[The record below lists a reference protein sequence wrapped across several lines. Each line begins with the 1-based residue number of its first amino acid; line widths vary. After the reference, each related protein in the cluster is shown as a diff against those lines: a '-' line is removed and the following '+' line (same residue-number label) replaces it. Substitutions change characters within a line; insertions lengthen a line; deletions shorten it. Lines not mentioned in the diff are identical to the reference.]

1 MLVIICHSISSQN
14 VNQIILSC
22 WHNSVPPAD
31 ITLLGPVVLNHR
43 RIWLLE
49 EENYLRYTVLYMLTF
64 QLWPV
69 CSLFVYRVR
78 SWVHSSALKHWMK
91 KLVQRKEGA
100 FLELCEKLMQTGKI
114 FSCFSFL
121 RSNTDLQLLW
131 VPLRNSVKAEGDT
144 CDNCKGFC
152 YLQSNLHTIKEE
164 VAGFFP
170 TGMLLKQKNCI

>member
-1 MLVIICHSISSQN
+1 MLVIICHNISSQN

-31 ITLLGPVVLNHR
+31 ITLLGPIVLNHWR
-43 RIWLLE
+43 VWLLE

-78 SWVHSSALKHWMK
+78 SWVHSSALKHWMR

-121 RSNTDLQLLW
+121 RSKIFSYFGSHWGIQW
-131 VPLRNSVKAEGDT
+131 KLRVIHAIIAKA
-144 CDNCKGFC
+144 FAI
-152 YLQSNLHTIKEE
+152 YRAI
-164 VAGFFP
+164 
-170 TGMLLKQKNCI
+170 CIP